1 MMNLSMIR
9 TALFVPGNRPDRVD
23 KAVRT
28 IADAVII
35 DLEDAVPYTAKQEAR
50 EIAQG
55 KILQYSD
62 RNIFVRINALD
73 SEFIRDDLKKVAIEN
88 LSCIIVPKIETGND
102 IRQIDKHLFKEEKR
116 KGIEPGTISIIPLIE
131 SASAV
136 ENAFQIASIKTDTN
150 RLFTLAFGAADF
162 TLDMGISMTKTG
174 EELFYPRAR
183 IAIACRAANIM
194 SPLDTPVMIDIKDT
208 KTLEADVKTA
218 RQLGFQ
224 GKLCI
229 HPIQLETCNRL
240 FSPTEEEIES
250 AQKVVRAFDQAEAA
264 GSAVFLMD
272 GQFVDR
278 PVVERSKRILQTA
291 RVKTLVTA
299 NQKG

>member
-9 TALFVPGNRPDRVD
+9 TALFVPGNQPDRVD

>member
-1 MMNLSMIR
+1 MKNLGMIR
-9 TALFVPGNRPDRVD
+9 TALFVPGNRPERVD

-28 IADAVII
+28 AADVVII
-35 DLEDAVPYTAKQEAR
+35 DLEDAVPYAAKKQASR
-50 EIAQG
+50 IAQE
-55 KILQYSD
+55 KIMQYKG
-62 RNIFVRINALD
+62 RNIFVRINSLD
-73 SEFIRDDLKKVAIEN
+73 SEFIRDDLKTVVVED
-88 LSCIIVPKIETGND
+88 LSCIIIPKIETGNN
-102 IRQIDKHLFKEEKR
+102 IRQIDEYLFKEEER
-116 KGIEPGTISIIPLIE
+116 KGIKPGTVSIIPLIE
-131 SASAV
+131 SAAAV
-136 ENAFQIASIKTDTN
+136 ENVFQIASIKTDPN

-183 IAIACRAANIM
+183 IAIACRAANIA
-194 SPLDTPVMIDIKDT
+194 SPLDTPFMVDIKNT
-208 KTLEADVKTA
+208 KTLETDAKTA

-229 HPIQLETCNRL
+229 HPVQLETCNRL

-250 AQKVVRAFDQAEAA
+250 AQKVVRAFDQAEAT
-264 GSAVFLMD
+264 GSAVFLLD